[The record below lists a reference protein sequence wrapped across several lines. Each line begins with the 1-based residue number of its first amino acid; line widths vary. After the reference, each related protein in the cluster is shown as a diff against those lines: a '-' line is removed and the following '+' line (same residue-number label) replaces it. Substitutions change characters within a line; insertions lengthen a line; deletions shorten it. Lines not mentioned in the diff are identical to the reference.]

1 MNSSQQQ
8 KEPHVNAAEANKPE
22 PATAHSEG
30 STRCDGCKSCG
41 AILELDG
48 CGHRFHPRC
57 VFTWPLK
64 QCELCA
70 SAVQV
75 VRVFREYNADT
86 VTNSMVRKGKW
97 SADEHKYANVM
108 MKQFQLGALPLVDGL
123 HLRGFIAHLLQCDPL
138 RVTKKYAGQAIGKQN
153 YCHRQRKS
161 YSYSLHIKLQKRV
174 SSLRNHYYWYI
185 QHRCKMGF
193 GTNIQQLKANETSYW
208 IREFLKFA
216 DRIGQKI
223 ELLASVTT
231 AAASTTVASPIE
243 TKRTKESSKTDEA
256 DAVESHKTAPTTPEL
271 EPKAEPCAEPKE
283 EPSPTGSFSWKSAA
297 SFSLSTAVSDKASTS
312 SVDGKAESPAVVVAD
327 WASPKR
333 ECSLSPLSSEEWN
346 DESLPSFSVSL
357 DDLVFA
363 DLSQTQLSVLL
374 PPSTTIVS
382 SPVKRKNERGSLGEW
397 LDEEEARWNE
407 SMTVPSWSFSMS
419 DCA

>member
-8 KEPHVNAAEANKPE
+8 QQQPPLNAAEAGKPE
-22 PATAHSEG
+22 PATAHAEG

-70 SAVQV
+70 SDVQV
-75 VRVFREYNADT
+75 VRVFREYSAAT

-123 HLRGFIAHLLQCDPL
+123 HLRDFIAHLLQCDPL

-161 YSYSLHIKLQKRV
+161 YSYSLHMKLQKRV

-223 ELLASVTT
+223 ELTAPVTT
-231 AAASTTVASPIE
+231 IAAPVTVTNPIE
-243 TKRTKESSKTDEA
+243 TEQTTELSKE
-256 DAVESHKTAPTTPEL
+256 DAVESPKIAPATPEL
-271 EPKAEPCAEPKE
+271 EPKAEPSAEPKE
-283 EPSPTGSFSWKSAA
+283 EPSPSGSFSWKSAA
-297 SFSLSTAVSDKASTS
+297 SFSLSTAVSDKANNS
-312 SVDGKAESPAVVVAD
+312 SAESIEKEIPAVEVAD

-346 DESLPSFSVSL
+346 DESLPSFSASL

-374 PPSTTIVS
+374 PPNTTVVS
-382 SPVKRKNERGSLGEW
+382 SPVKRKNGRGSLGEW